1 MGLVLTSLNYLSN
14 LVNIG
19 EIKVPANNL
28 TELIIDGCP
37 QLTVL
42 QAYDNNLFTLDL
54 SYNQELIEVSIG
66 NNPNLT
72 TIYVPNFE
80 ACTYFNIT
88 NCSILSPSTIDDIL
102 VKLSNQGIFTGYAFL
117 NLGNNAIPT
126 SVGIDAADYLFN
138 DLDWNV
144 TYNT

>member
-1 MGLVLTSLNYLSN
+1 MGLELTSLNYLSN
-14 LVNIG
+14 LINLG
-19 EIKVPANNL
+19 EIKVPVNNIS
-28 TELIIDGCP
+28 ELIVDGCP
-37 QLTVL
+37 QLIVL
-42 QAYDNNLFTLDL
+42 QAYDNNLSTLDL
-54 SYNQELIEVSIG
+54 TNNQELIEVSVG
-66 NNPNLT
+66 DNPNLT

-88 NCSILSPSTIDDIL
+88 NCSISSPSTIDDIL
-102 VKLSNQGIFTGYAFL
+102 VKLSNQGIFSGYASL

-126 SVGIDAADYLFN
+126 SEGIDAADYLYN